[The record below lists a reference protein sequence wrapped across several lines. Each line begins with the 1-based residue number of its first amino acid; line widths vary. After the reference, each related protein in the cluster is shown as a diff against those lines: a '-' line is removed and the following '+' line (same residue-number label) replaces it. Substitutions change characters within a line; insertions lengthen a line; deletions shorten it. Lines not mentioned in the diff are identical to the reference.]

1 MRILTEDQYQRR
13 IQEAEARG
21 FERAKCESY
30 QEREYR
36 DFRESVW
43 REVRDL
49 RNECRERIER
59 VEKATGNE
67 YTPTCGCGEAVTC
80 KPAPF

>member
-1 MRILTEDQYQRR
+1 MRILTEDEYQRR
-13 IQEAEARG
+13 IEAAETRG
-21 FERAKCESY
+21 YERAKHETY
-30 QEREYR
+30 KERDDR

-67 YTPTCGCGEAVTC
+67 YTPTCGCGEIATC